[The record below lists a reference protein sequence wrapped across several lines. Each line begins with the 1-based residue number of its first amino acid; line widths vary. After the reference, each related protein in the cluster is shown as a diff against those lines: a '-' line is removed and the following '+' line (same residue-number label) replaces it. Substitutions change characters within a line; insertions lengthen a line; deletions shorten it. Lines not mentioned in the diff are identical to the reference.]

1 MYVRRDFQI
10 TNAALGEELRAES
23 GRSVVKVTHNPI
35 NPAVF
40 DSDSD
45 SEDEELDS
53 DLEAELRDE
62 FDLDE
67 EDEDED
73 EEDDEE
79 EEVEAKVG
87 KKVNGKKADVDG
99 EEDEDEDEHEDDED
113 EDDEDDEDFSDDE
126 DVLETSVLCSLT
138 AGKVSDGFSTG
149 LPDSSGHAHRRAS
162 DPATLESR
170 RLYCPTHADYLPD
183 RAGPAQPRLHRG
195 RGRHVRGHR

>member
-10 TNAALGEELRAES
+10 TNAALGEELRSES

-53 DLEAELRDE
+53 ELEDELMDE
-62 FDLDE
+62 FELDE
-67 EDEDED
+67 EDDE

-99 EEDEDEDEHEDDED
+99 EDEEDEDEDDE
-113 EDDEDDEDFSDDE
+113 DEDDEDFSDDE

-138 AGKVSDGFSTG
+138 AGKVSDDLSIYPPDPGPRPWFS
-149 LPDSSGHAHRRAS
+149 
-162 DPATLESR
+162 SR
-170 RLYCPTHADYLPD
+170 LHH
-183 RAGPAQPRLHRG
+183 GPAMSLTVSLDALDTR
-195 RGRHVRGHR
+195 